1 MSVQY
6 DLVIIGAGQAAAQC
20 ALKAR
25 EKGFQGSIV
34 VIGEEAYLPYQRP
47 PLSKKYLS
55 SEITQ
60 ADLLIY
66 PETLYKTKNIE
77 FRLQQR
83 VTAIHPDHKTVDTSQ
98 GDTIQ
103 YTHLVI
109 ATGSRPNVLPESVL
123 PKLDNVFAFRGIED
137 CHQIQ
142 NDLSTDKTLVILG
155 GGYIGL
161 ELAAVAQKRGLHVYV
176 LEKAERILQRVASEQ
191 TSRYIHN
198 IHQQHG
204 VQILENSGVAQFH
217 HQDGRLTAVTLESG
231 QYIVLDLMVLG
242 IGVTANYEI
251 AEACGINIQNRAIW
265 VNEACETNLADIYAI
280 GDCTCFSLDD
290 EFTRLESVQNAN
302 EQAEVVAARINQL
315 EAKYKPVPWFWSDQ
329 YNLKLQIS
337 GLGRNYNQVYS
348 RINVEKGTASFWY
361 FDHEIL
367 KAVDAINDPR
377 AFMLS
382 KKFLGKVIQNPAS
395 LTDPQVDLKNILI

>member
-20 ALKAR
+20 AIKAR

-55 SEITQ
+55 GEITQ
-60 ADLLIY
+60 ENLLIY
-66 PETLYKTKNIE
+66 PETLYQTKNIE
-77 FRLQQR
+77 FRLQQS
-83 VTAIHPDHKTVDTSQ
+83 VTAIRPDNKTVHTSQ
-98 GDTIQ
+98 GDTIR
-103 YTHLVI
+103 YMHLVI
-109 ATGSRPNVLPESVL
+109 ATGSRPNRLPESVL
-123 PKLDNVFAFRGIED
+123 PKLDNVFEFRGIED

-142 NDLSTDKTLVILG
+142 DHLKENKTIVILG

-161 ELAAVAQKRGLHVYV
+161 ELAAVAQKRGLKVIV
-176 LEKAERILQRVASEQ
+176 LERAERILQRVASEP
-191 TSRYIHN
+191 TSRYIRE

-204 VQILENSGVAQFH
+204 VQILENSCVAEFH
-217 HQDGRLTAVTLESG
+217 YQENQLTAITLESG
-231 QYIVLDLMVLG
+231 DRLELDLMVVG

-265 VNEACETNLADIYAI
+265 VNELCETNIANIYAI
-280 GDCTCFSLDD
+280 GDCACFNLDD
-290 EFTRLESVQNAN
+290 QFTRLESVQNAN
-302 EQAEVVAARINQL
+302 EQADVVASKINAL

-337 GLGRNYNQVYS
+337 GLGRDYNQVYS
-348 RINVEKGTASFWY
+348 RINAEKGSASFWY
-361 FDHEIL
+361 FADDTL

-377 AFMLS
+377 AFMMS
-382 KKFLGKVIQNPAS
+382 KKFLGKEVNNPSVLA
-395 LTDPQVDLKNILI
+395 DVNVDLKAILV